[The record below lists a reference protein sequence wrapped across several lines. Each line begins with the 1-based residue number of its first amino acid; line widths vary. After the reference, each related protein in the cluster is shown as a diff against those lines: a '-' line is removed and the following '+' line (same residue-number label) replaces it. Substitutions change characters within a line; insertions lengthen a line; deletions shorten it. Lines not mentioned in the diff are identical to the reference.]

1 MIKHYENISLSST
14 VQLQKQFLDLS
25 STNTVRKFKAY
36 SQE

>member
-14 VQLQKQFLDLS
+14 VQLQKFFLYS
-25 STNTVRKFKAY
+25 SNTNTVRKFKAY